1 MTCVVDRQG
10 LDGRPGS
17 YVLVLR
23 RYRFDNMP
31 SGGLIN
37 IRGRAVGALR
47 DQLLA
52 DLRRQTV
59 AR

>member
-1 MTCVVDRQG
+1 
-10 LDGRPGS
+10 
-17 YVLVLR
+17 VLVLR

-37 IRGRAVGALR
+37 IRGRAIGALR

-52 DLRRQTV
+52 DMRRTAT